1 MIINVLESSE
11 LPLPDPVM
19 HWVWWLLSPPL
30 AYISNLSNCV
40 WNVMTAN
47 AFSVLFS
54 ISRLCFILLKHVTL
68 SLFTLYLAWQ
78 CFEIKHWV
86 LNFITVTIFSFS
98 SMPHSNSSLKGT
110 LKARLFPR
118 YWQNLLYIIEHCMV
132 H

>member
-19 HWVWWLLSPPL
+19 LCVRWLLSPPL

-68 SLFTLYLAWQ
+68 SLFTLNLAWQ